1 MRFSKVGQ
9 KVHYMGLCNVYTI
22 ARIDDHFYPMN
33 IMLDNDGA
41 KFWTTED
48 KVELIDDNP
57 QA

>member
-1 MRFSKVGQ
+1 
-9 KVHYMGLCNVYTI
+9 MGLRNVYTI
-22 ARIDDHFYPMN
+22 ARTDDHFYPMN

-41 KFWTTED
+41 RFWTTED